1 MPLALE
7 EAHMPEP
14 ESKPRPPA
22 NERYSVTLVPPAVQA
37 IAELTESTGLSKA
50 DVINRAVQIY
60 AYLDAQT
67 RSGSD
72 LLLRQPDGTPEKVH
86 IV

>member
-1 MPLALE
+1 MPDPA
-7 EAHMPEP
+7 
-14 ESKPRPPA
+14 SRPQRPA
-22 NERYSVTLVPPAVQA
+22 GERYSVTLVPPAVQA

-67 RSGSD
+67 RTGAD
-72 LLLRQPDGTPEKVH
+72 LLLREPDGTPERLH

>member
-1 MPLALE
+1 
-7 EAHMPEP
+7 MPESA
-14 ESKPRPPA
+14 SKPRSPA
-22 NERYSVTLVPPAVQA
+22 TERYSVTLVPPAVQA

-67 RSGSD
+67 RGGAD
-72 LLLRQPDGTPEKVH
+72 LLLRQSDGTLEKLH

>member
-1 MPLALE
+1 MPQSAQ
-7 EAHMPEP
+7 HV
-14 ESKPRPPA
+14 RPPT

-37 IAELTESTGLSKA
+37 ISDLVEATGLSKT

-60 AYLDAQT
+60 AFLEAQRQT
-67 RSGSD
+67 GS
-72 LLLRQPDGTPEKVH
+72 RVVIERPDGKTEGVY

>member
-1 MPLALE
+1 
-7 EAHMPEP
+7 MPEP
-14 ESKPRPPA
+14 ASKPQRFA
-22 NERYSVTLVPPAVQA
+22 NERYSVTLLPPAVEA

-60 AYLDAQT
+60 AYLDAQKQ
-67 RSGSD
+67 GGAD
-72 LLLRQPDGTPEKVH
+72 LLLRQPDGTTERLH

>member
-1 MPLALE
+1 
-7 EAHMPEP
+7 MPE
-14 ESKPRPPA
+14 SASRPRSTA
-22 NERYSVTLVPPAVQA
+22 NERYSVTLVPPAVEA

-67 RSGSD
+67 RGGAD
-72 LLLRQPDGTPEKVH
+72 LLLRQPDGTPERLH

>member
-1 MPLALE
+1 
-7 EAHMPEP
+7 MPESA
-14 ESKPRPPA
+14 SKPRSA
-22 NERYSVTLVPPAVQA
+22 ASERYSVTFVPPAVQA
-37 IAELTESTGLSKA
+37 IAQLTESTGLSKA

-67 RSGSD
+67 RDGAD
-72 LLLRQPDGTPEKVH
+72 LLLRGPNGEPEKLH

>member
-1 MPLALE
+1 MS
-7 EAHMPEP
+7 
-14 ESKPRPPA
+14 ESASQPRRST
-22 NERYSVTLVPPAVQA
+22 NERYSVTLVPPAVDA

-67 RSGSD
+67 RGGAD
-72 LLLRQPDGTPEKVH
+72 LLLRQPDGTPEKLH
-86 IV
+86 II

>member
-1 MPLALE
+1 M
-7 EAHMPEP
+7 
-14 ESKPRPPA
+14 
-22 NERYSVTLVPPAVQA
+22 TFVPPAVQA
-37 IAELTESTGLSKA
+37 IADLTESTGLSKA

-67 RSGSD
+67 RGGAD
-72 LLLRQPDGTPEKVH
+72 LLLRGPDGPPEKLH

>member
-1 MPLALE
+1 M
-7 EAHMPEP
+7 
-14 ESKPRPPA
+14 
-22 NERYSVTLVPPAVQA
+22 TLVPPAVQA
-37 IAELTESTGLSKA
+37 IADLTDSTGLSKA

-67 RSGSD
+67 RDGAD
-72 LLLRQPDGTPEKVH
+72 LLLRGRDGAPEKIH

>member
-1 MPLALE
+1 MPDSA
-7 EAHMPEP
+7 
-14 ESKPRPPA
+14 SRPQRSTS
-22 NERYSVTLVPPAVQA
+22 ERYSVTFVPPAVQA

-60 AYLDAQT
+60 AYLEAQKRT
-67 RSGSD
+67 GAD
-72 LLLRQPDGTPEKVH
+72 LVLRGPDGTPEKLH